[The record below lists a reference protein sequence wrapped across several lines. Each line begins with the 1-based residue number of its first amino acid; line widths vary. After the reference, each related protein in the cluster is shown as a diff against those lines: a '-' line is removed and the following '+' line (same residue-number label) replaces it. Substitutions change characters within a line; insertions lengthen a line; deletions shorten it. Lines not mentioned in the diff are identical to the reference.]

1 TAQQFQSP
9 FDSAPWTCQAGASI
23 RSFQVQ
29 VGNTNVFPK
38 SIDYDYEQFLMNSIN
53 AINGDHSLTNDLID
67 LQKWS
72 TVNRVLIADCSR
84 FTDPDVPQSVNV
96 AGVNGSCQGT
106 NVLIIVVYEK
116 AFDID
121 RLTGGISKH

>member
-1 TAQQFQSP
+1 MIPFSETSSGHFASATAQQFQSP

-38 SIDYDYEQFLMNSIN
+38 AIDYDYEQFMDEFGKIN
-53 AINGDHSLTNDLID
+53 AINGDHSRELTNGLID

-72 TVNRVLIADCSR
+72 TVNRVLIAVCS
-84 FTDPDVPQSVNV
+84 
-96 AGVNGSCQGT
+96 
-106 NVLIIVVYEK
+106 
-116 AFDID
+116 
-121 RLTGGISKH
+121 